1 MAFNASFLDNFLENK
16 TDLHDTT
23 FAYILSGVILPFTV
37 LSNDVS
43 DLMFL
48 CFVLKRNIGAGSAS
62 VFGRIGGIVAPFVV
76 YLVSHIFF
84 ILF

>member
-1 MAFNASFLDNFLENK
+1 MHLFLIIFLK
-16 TDLHDTT
+16 TKPIYTTLPLHII
-23 FAYILSGVILPFTV
+23 ILSGVILPFTV

-84 ILF
+84 VYF